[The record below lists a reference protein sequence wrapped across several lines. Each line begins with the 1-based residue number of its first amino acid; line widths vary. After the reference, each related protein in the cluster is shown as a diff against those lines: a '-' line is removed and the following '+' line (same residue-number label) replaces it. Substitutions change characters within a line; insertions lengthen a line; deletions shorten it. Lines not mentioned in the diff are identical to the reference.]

1 MGVGLRG
8 TFFLPSCVLY
18 FESFFVWRTDAMI
31 CGLKKVQLQT
41 AAEGLARFLPDGCL
55 LVGQVRGV
63 R

>member
-1 MGVGLRG
+1 
-8 TFFLPSCVLY
+8 
-18 FESFFVWRTDAMI
+18 MI